1 MKMMM
6 MMMIKVTIFIIII
19 MIIYIFVTGKYTF
32 RNRPKGPRSA
42 IAAAV
47 LPRAGSLLKSIKRVA
62 DAKTGE

>member
-1 MKMMM
+1 MMM
-6 MMMIKVTIFIIII
+6 MMMIKVIIYNL
-19 MIIYIFVTGKYTF
+19 YIFVTGKYTF

-42 IAAAV
+42 LAAAV

>member
-1 MKMMM
+1 
-6 MMMIKVTIFIIII
+6 MIT
-19 MIIYIFVTGKYTF
+19 YIFVTGKYTF